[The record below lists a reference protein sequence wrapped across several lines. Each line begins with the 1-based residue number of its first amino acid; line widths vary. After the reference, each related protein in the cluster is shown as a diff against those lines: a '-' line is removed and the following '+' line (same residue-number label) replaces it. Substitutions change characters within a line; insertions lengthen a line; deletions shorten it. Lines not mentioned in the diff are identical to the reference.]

1 MRCFSALHLTIVQE
15 IEQQEHSV
23 ARDTLGRAQRYATEA
38 AAAPPLTALTPGQ
51 VDVPGELG
59 FYLALADEALGD
71 VQLAVQV

>member
-1 MRCFSALHLTIVQE
+1 M
-15 IEQQEHSV
+15 

-38 AAAPPLTALTPGQ
+38 AAAPPPTALTPGQ